1 LNGSN
6 LSKNDR
12 INRVRIH
19 DEDVCCLRVLQ
30 LTIVTRMQVS
40 ESAWYPASDAA
51 LTTQVLRFETAGPAV
66 RIAAVLLLVIVE
78 R

>member
-1 LNGSN
+1 
-6 LSKNDR
+6 
-12 INRVRIH
+12 
-19 DEDVCCLRVLQ
+19 
-30 LTIVTRMQVS
+30 MQVS